1 VSAIACSGHPHS
13 KKFPVYSRTGYAKE
27 ADHIFSLGESPV
39 LRPLPLPIL
48 LALSACAPA
57 ATTEPEKFVLA
68 DPAKYKTEAERA
80 RAQQLAE
87 TDCKA
92 KAIAAG
98 AAIEKSIAS
107 ERNSLENLSR
117 AREKAAEMSATSFTL
132 CMLNNGYIKR

>member
-1 VSAIACSGHPHS
+1 
-13 KKFPVYSRTGYAKE
+13 
-27 ADHIFSLGESPV
+27 V

-57 ATTEPEKFVLA
+57 ATTTEPEKFVLA
-68 DPAKYKTEAERA
+68 DLAKYKTEAERA

-117 AREKAAEMSATSFTL
+117 AREKAAEMSATTFTL